1 MPEEMKPMWK
11 GVRMGEDGLV
21 DREGKKENTQVVG
34 MRTVEA
40 LLLPAKAGYGSVLG
54 WRTLKL

>member
-1 MPEEMKPMWK
+1 MKPMWK

>member
-1 MPEEMKPMWK
+1 MWK
-11 GVRMGEDGLV
+11 GVRMGEDGIV